1 MGAFQSQ
8 PVLREDKNQVRELE
22 SGSHKSSRRQ
32 CLSFG
37 ADAMVPREEL
47 VGESKEIDNAEHK
60 GHQKEIWVW

>member
-1 MGAFQSQ
+1 MDAFQSQ

-22 SGSHKSSRRQ
+22 RGSHKSSRRP

-47 VGESKEIDNAEHK
+47 VGESKEIDSVKHK
-60 GHQKEIWVW
+60 EHQKEIWVW